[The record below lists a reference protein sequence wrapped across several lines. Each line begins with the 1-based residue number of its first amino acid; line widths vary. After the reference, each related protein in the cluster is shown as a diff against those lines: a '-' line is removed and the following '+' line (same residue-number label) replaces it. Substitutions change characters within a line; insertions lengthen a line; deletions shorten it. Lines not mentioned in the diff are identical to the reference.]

1 MYNYEFITL
10 SEDET
15 INLGHEIAKGLS
27 PGDIL
32 AIYGDLGSGKT
43 EFVKG
48 ICEYFKVEEIV
59 TSPTF
64 TIVNKYNAS
73 SSDNQLVL
81 YHIDLYRIEKEIEL
95 LEIGFEEYLNDRS
108 AITLIEWA
116 EKTSLIPDNAILVK
130 IFLDE
135 DDDNKRLITI
145 KSPKEFKIGM

>member
-1 MYNYEFITL
+1 MHNYEFTTL

-15 INLGHEIAKGLS
+15 INLGYEIAKGLTA
-27 PGDIL
+27 GDIL

-48 ICEYFKVEEIV
+48 ICDYYKVEEIV

-64 TIVNKYNAS
+64 TIVNKYNGTLFDS
-73 SSDNQLVL
+73 PLLL
-81 YHIDLYRIEKEIEL
+81 YHIDLYRIEKESEL
-95 LEIGFEEYLNDRS
+95 LEIGFEEYLNDRT

-116 EKTSLIPDNAILVK
+116 EKTSLIPENAIQVK